1 MKTKILIAVLAI
13 GLFTTSKALAQE
25 KEQAKMEMKMDS
37 TKMDMNQDSM
47 EMDHSKM
54 DMKHDSMEM
63 KMDSAKTGMNHDQM
77 AKTYVCPMHPEVTS
91 DKAGECPKCGMT
103 MTEKKTDAKMDMKK
117 AEDTIKN
124 KNDHKKHKH

>member
-37 TKMDMNQDSM
+37 TKMNMN
-47 EMDHSKM
+47 
-54 DMKHDSMEM
+54 HDSMEM
-63 KMDSAKTGMNHDQM
+63 KMDSTKTGMNHDQM
-77 AKTYVCPMHPEVTS
+77 AKTYVCPMHAKVTS

-103 MTEKKTDAKMDMKK
+103 MVEKKMDAKMDMEKG
-117 AEDTIKN
+117 EDTPKN
-124 KNDHKKHKH
+124 KSVNKNGC